1 MRRVASN
8 EVPPQWLREVADL
21 LALGYLRARKREAA
35 QLAKERRARKSLN
48 GLAYVAPR
56 GTFATGDSPTSTE
69 G

>member
-1 MRRVASN
+1 MSPVVRSDALPDWV
-8 EVPPQWLREVADL
+8 REVADL

-48 GLAYVAPR
+48 SLAYVAPR
-56 GTFATGDSPTSTE
+56 WTFATGDSATSAE